1 MKSKSEKIR
10 SLAESAGANMVGFAP
25 VERFAAGPEGTRPTF
40 DYTLSPSSA
49 SRTGPGA
56 GASPRK

>member
-40 DYTLSPSSA
+40 DYTPQPIERFQG
-49 SRTGPGA
+49 RTGCRCL
-56 GASPRK
+56 PRK